1 MLYVSIKRTEGIE
14 AGEKVIYRCSKYRKY
29 PECDFQV
36 KAIFSDA
43 GGITVSTSNAH
54 NHAHRVST
62 TRAPSPVR
70 EIVINAAAA
79 GLSQIQTRRAVQH
92 RYQGVVSRTQLA
104 SLLNYHRSLTV
115 PDVYTVDDFRSWC
128 HGHSALLS
136 DPTFKRNKLLQAQ
149 NNG

>member
-1 MLYVSIKRTEGIE
+1 MKMNFNRILYTMLYLSNVPKKLKLKRRS
-14 AGEKVIYRCSKYRKY
+14 RCSKYRKY

-92 RYQGVVSRTQLA
+92 QYQGVVSRTQLA

-115 PDVYTVDDFRSWC
+115 PI
-128 HGHSALLS
+128 HSYYLF
-136 DPTFKRNKLLQAQ
+136 FKLNKLLQAQ